1 MFIKK
6 KIAIRDSADVPNTA
20 HAQNKHW
27 VGIALVLLAAMLW
40 GTTGTVRALTLA
52 DAPSLA
58 VGAMRMVIGGLALL
72 ALATLRRSDNQQ
84 TPAPSWAK
92 RPLLGASACM
102 AAYQLFFFA
111 GVRLTGVAAGTV
123 ITIGSAPVL
132 AGLLAWLLRGERPT
146 ARWWVATCM
155 AVLGCILLGTAQSA
169 DAGALNPLGIV
180 LALGAGASYALYAV
194 FSKQLL
200 AQHSAP
206 AVAGW
211 VFSIGAL
218 FLLPI
223 LFFQDVQWLTEPRSL
238 LGAFILGLFATAL
251 AYTFFSEGL
260 KRINIGTAV
269 TLSLMEPVTAGILA
283 VTLLHETLP
292 LQGWLGVGLVFAGMI
307 AVSSE

>member
-1 MFIKK
+1 M
-6 KIAIRDSADVPNTA
+6 SAKA
-20 HAQNKHW
+20 SHGA
-27 VGIALVLLAAMLW
+27 GIVLVLVAAMLW
-40 GTTGTVRALTLA
+40 GTTGTIRALTLA
-52 DAPSLA
+52 EAPSLA
-58 VGAMRMVIGGLALL
+58 VGAMRMMIGGSALL
-72 ALATLRRSDNQQ
+72 VIASLRRSKAH
-84 TPAPSWAK
+84 THHHWAK

-132 AGLLAWLLRGERPT
+132 AGLLAWLLQGERPT
-146 ARWWVATCM
+146 PRWAVATGM
-155 AVLGCILLGTAQSA
+155 AVLGCGLLGTAQSGT
-169 DAGALNPLGIV
+169 AGALNPLGMA

-200 AQHSAP
+200 AHHPAP

-211 VFSIGAL
+211 VFAIGAL

-223 LFFQDVQWLTEPRSL
+223 LFFQDVQWLSEPRSL
-238 LGAFILGLFATAL
+238 LGALILGLFATAL

-260 KRINIGTAV
+260 KRIQIGTAV
-269 TLSLMEPVTAGILA
+269 TLSLVEPLTAGILA

-292 LQGWLGVGLVFAGMI
+292 LQGWLGVGLIFAGMVV
-307 AVSSE
+307 VSSE